1 MSAQERKK
9 LLSDNTSLTS
19 EGDDEIPL
27 SKSPQVPTTEIPAPS
42 ELKDEGNASPIST
55 SPPPYS
61 LPPAPV
67 VGGTKPNWGQP
78 PVATGTVQQ
87 ATVVVQPFPAS
98 HVPALPPPSH
108 MGLALIATLFCFFPI
123 GIIAL
128 VKSSEVGKFHRC
140 GAYESS
146 KQASQKAR
154 YWAMLSI
161 KIGVVCHIIYTVLII
176 VAIVL
181 RVVLNITL
189 SKHDN

>member
-1 MSAQERKK
+1 MHTQCFLISNAERKK

-87 ATVVVQPFPAS
+87 ATVVV
-98 HVPALPPPSH
+98 VR
-108 MGLALIATLFCFFPI
+108 GKT
-123 GIIAL
+123 
-128 VKSSEVGKFHRC
+128 SSAHTPV
-140 GAYESS
+140 
-146 KQASQKAR
+146 
-154 YWAMLSI
+154 
-161 KIGVVCHIIYTVLII
+161 
-176 VAIVL
+176 
-181 RVVLNITL
+181 
-189 SKHDN
+189 